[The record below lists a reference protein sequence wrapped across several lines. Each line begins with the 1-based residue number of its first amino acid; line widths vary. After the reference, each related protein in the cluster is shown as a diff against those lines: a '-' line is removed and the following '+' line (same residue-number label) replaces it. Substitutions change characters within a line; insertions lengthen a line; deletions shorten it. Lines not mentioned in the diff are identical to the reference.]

1 VTFTTLWGRE
11 SQPLSLGVEEDRSM
25 TRVAL
30 VVLDTLRKDAFNR
43 CFGWLPG
50 RRFEHAWST
59 AKWTMPA
66 HASLFT
72 GKYASEVGVNARSE
86 GFDCPEPALAEVLTD
101 AGYTSRAFSANLMV
115 SPVFGFGRGFDSF
128 EGTWRVNVNS
138 KGLSGWRELV
148 ESRRYGSRTYT
159 TLLRRTIEGQYRV
172 IPSIVAGLRGRFST
186 GSVPRSLGW
195 TEGDDG
201 AATLLDLLR
210 KGRYTDTDFL
220 FVNLMEAHAPYSPP
234 AAFRTGEDA
243 SYDEVAATL
252 TDDEPDG
259 RTVREAYDG
268 SVRYLADRY
277 RRIFAELERRFDY
290 VITLSDH
297 GELFGEHGSWRHL
310 HGVYPE
316 LTHVPLVI
324 SGRGLSGTC
333 SKTVNLLDVH
343 RTVLDV
349 MDERG
354 ESRGQTLLGEVENRL
369 RLVEYEG
376 LRSARL
382 EMMHDAGYSDRLV
395 ESYDRPLT
403 GLAGAGGYYGYET
416 LDGWEENEA
425 STVDQ
430 PRARL
435 RDLKTSIPDR
445 AGTHRTSVETS
456 EAVRARLD
464 DLGYV

>member
-1 VTFTTLWGRE
+1 
-11 SQPLSLGVEEDRSM
+11 M

-30 VVLDTLRKDAFNR
+30 VVLDTLRKDAFDR
-43 CFGWLPG
+43 CFGWLSG

-72 GKYASEVGVNARSE
+72 GRYASEIGVNARSE
-86 GFDCPEPALAEVLTD
+86 GFDCPEPALAEVLAD
-101 AGYTSRAFSANLMV
+101 AGYTSRAFSANLMA
-115 SPVFGFGRGFDSF
+115 SPVFGFDRGFASF

-138 KGLSGWRELV
+138 KGLSGWREVV
-148 ESRRYGSRTYT
+148 ESRRSGSRTYT
-159 TLLRRTIEGQYRV
+159 TLLRRAIEGQYRV
-172 IPSIVAGLRGRFST
+172 TPSIVTGLMRRLPT
-186 GSVPRSLGW
+186 GPVSRSLGW
-195 TEGDDG
+195 TKRDDG
-201 AATLLDLLR
+201 ATKLLHLLR
-210 KGRYTDTDFL
+210 DGRYADTDFL

-234 AAFRTGEDA
+234 AAFRTDEDA

-252 TDDEPDG
+252 TDDEPNG

-277 RRIFAELERRFDY
+277 RRIFAELEARFDY
-290 VITLSDH
+290 VVTLSDH

-324 SGRGLSGTC
+324 SGEGLSGTC
-333 SKTVNLLDVH
+333 SRTVSLLDVH
-343 RTVLDV
+343 RTVLGM
-349 MDERG
+349 MDEHG
-354 ESRGQTLLGEVENRL
+354 ESRGQPLLGEVENRL

-382 EMMHDAGYSDRLV
+382 EMMHDTGYSDRLI

-416 LDGWEENEA
+416 LDGWEENEV
-425 STVDQ
+425 SGVDR

-435 RDLKTSIPDR
+435 QELKSSIPDR
-445 AGTHRTSVETS
+445 IGDRRTSIETS
-456 EAVRARLD
+456 EAVRARLS